1 MMSYT
6 LATLWHGRQRFVP
19 AVLAVAFSA
28 LLVAVQCGLMLGAL
42 SIVSL
47 PIDHTQADIWVG
59 APGFSSID
67 VTRPIPESWR
77 ARFNMPEV
85 ERTELF
91 IRGIPLWQKPNGG
104 AEPCIVIGSR
114 LEDGALGV
122 MGKLGPELRARL
134 TEPGSIVVNEEDLPR
149 LGLRHGVGETGELG
163 GQRVRV
169 VGLVRGYRGISGV
182 YAFCSIE
189 TAQKLLRLPADQA
202 TFLLVR
208 CKDPALAPRVIER
221 LRKYREMTA
230 LTTGQFSFRS
240 RCHWLFRTGAGVALG
255 LAVALGLLVG
265 AVVTSQTLYAAVA
278 GCLREYAVLRAMGIP
293 RWRMA
298 AGVMTQ
304 SLWIGVAGVALALP
318 ITFGLAPIGTALGAP
333 VHLPAWLLCSAVVL
347 TIATALI
354 SGLAA
359 LRALRLAEPA
369 VLLR

>member
-6 LATLWHGRQRFVP
+6 LAILWHGRQRFVP

-47 PIDHTQADIWVG
+47 PIDQTRADIWVG
-59 APGFSSID
+59 GPGLSSVD
-67 VTRPIPESWR
+67 VTRPIPENWR

-91 IRGIPLWQKPNGG
+91 LRGMPLWQKPDGS
-104 AEPCIVIGSR
+104 AESCIVIGSR
-114 LEDGALGV
+114 LDGNALGA

-134 TEPGSIVVNEEDLPR
+134 AEPGTVVVAEEDLPR
-149 LGLRHGVGETGELG
+149 LGLRRGVGETGELG

-169 VGLVRGYRGISGV
+169 VGLVRGYRGISGAYV
-182 YAFCSIE
+182 LCSID
-189 TAQKLLRLPADQA
+189 TARQLLRLPADQT

-208 CKDPALAPRVIER
+208 CKDPADAPRVIDR
-221 LRKYREMTA
+221 LAKYREMAA

-278 GCLREYAVLRAMGIP
+278 SCLREYAVLQAMGIP

-304 SLWIGVAGVALALP
+304 SLWIGVIGVGLALP
-318 ITFGLAPIGTALGAP
+318 IVYGFAPIGAALGAP
-333 VHLPAWLLCSAVVL
+333 VLLPAWMVCGAVLLTL
-347 TIATALI
+347 ATALA

-359 LRALRLAEPA
+359 LRALRLVEPA